1 MSWHDVTI
9 AGYLLVIV
17 AGLALEL
24 QATRQG
30 AKIPSLSTV
39 FARIMRT
46 RSGRF
51 GIIASWAWIGMHF
64 FAR

>member
-1 MSWHDVTI
+1 MSWHDITI
-9 AGYLLVIV
+9 AGYLLAVF
-17 AGLALEL
+17 AGLLLEFF
-24 QATRQG
+24 ATRPG
-30 AKIPSLSTV
+30 SRVPSLSTV

-51 GIIASWAWIGMHF
+51 GILATWAWLGMHF